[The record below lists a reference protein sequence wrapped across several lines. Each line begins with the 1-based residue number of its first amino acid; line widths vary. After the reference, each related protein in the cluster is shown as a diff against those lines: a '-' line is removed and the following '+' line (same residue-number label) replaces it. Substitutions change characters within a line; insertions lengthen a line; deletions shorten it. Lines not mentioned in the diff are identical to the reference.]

1 MLRRAQCSL
10 KLYLSRFA
18 QFVNPT
24 TPLGFIGLENVS
36 AKTPNR
42 GQGAQV
48 MVLGRNEIEAN
59 AD

>member
-1 MLRRAQCSL
+1 M

-18 QFVNPT
+18 QFVNLA
-24 TPLGFIGLENVS
+24 TPLGFIGLHNVS
-36 AKTPNR
+36 AKTPHR

-48 MVLGRNEIEAN
+48 MLLDRNEVEAN